1 MQAAPRPGALPE
13 PALAWRPDDPAV
25 LADPFPAY
33 RRLRDEDPAHFS
45 PHLRAWV
52 VTRYADVRAILLDP
66 VGMSSD
72 RLRPFF
78 ASLADLERQRIA
90 EIIRYLSLWMVFT
103 DPPDHTRLRKLTA
116 QVFSVATMNGMR
128 PRIEALVDRLLGALD
143 GRERIDFVADFAG
156 PLPALVIMD
165 MLGVPGSELPMVK
178 ALSDRMALFI
188 GSARASPEKY
198 AIAEGATREL
208 AEFFRQTIR
217 ARRRQPADDLIT
229 RLIQVR
235 GGPPASAGAADAD
248 RLTDDELVATCILLL
263 FAGHETTT
271 NHIANGLLSL
281 LKHPDQ
287 MAKLRADPGLA
298 SVAVEELLRHDGP
311 SIAQVRVAAKPWPLH
326 GRTIAPGDRV
336 FLMLNAANRDER
348 AYANPDVVDMDR
360 DGPPHLTFGFG
371 MHICLGFPLARL
383 EGQIALP
390 KVLAKWRRIECAVP
404 FERLEWLDSMV
415 FRGMKGLPLVVEP

>member
-1 MQAAPRPGALPE
+1 MQAAPRADAQPQS
-13 PALAWRPDDPAV
+13 ALAWRPDDPAV
-25 LADPFPAY
+25 LADPFTAY

-66 VGMSSD
+66 AGMSSD
-72 RLRPFF
+72 RLQPFF

-90 EIIRYLSLWMVFT
+90 QIIRYLSLWMVFT
-103 DPPDHTRLRKLTA
+103 DPPDHTRLRKLTS
-116 QVFSVATMNGMR
+116 QVFSVAAMNGMR
-128 PRIEALVDRLLGALD
+128 PRVEALVDRLLQGLE
-143 GRERIDFVADFAG
+143 GRDRIDFVSDFAG

-165 MLGVPGSELPMVK
+165 MLGVPASELPMVK

-188 GSARASPEKY
+188 GSARASAEKY

-208 AEFFRQTIR
+208 AGFFRALIDT
-217 ARRRQPADDLIT
+217 RRREPADDLIT
-229 RLIQVR
+229 RFVQVR
-235 GGPPASAGAADAD
+235 GAPTPQAPDGD
-248 RLTDDELVATCILLL
+248 RLTDDELVATCILML

-287 MAKLRADPGLA
+287 MARLRADPGLA
-298 SVAVEELLRHDGP
+298 SAAVEELLRHDGP

-326 GRTIAPGDRV
+326 GRTIEPGDRV

-348 AYANPDVVDMDR
+348 VYANPDIVDFER

-371 MHICLGFPLARL
+371 AHICLGFPLARL

-390 KVLAKWRRIECAVP
+390 KVLARWRRIECAVP
-404 FERLEWLDSMV
+404 FDELQWLDSMV
-415 FRGMKGLPLVVEP
+415 FRGMKALPLHVD